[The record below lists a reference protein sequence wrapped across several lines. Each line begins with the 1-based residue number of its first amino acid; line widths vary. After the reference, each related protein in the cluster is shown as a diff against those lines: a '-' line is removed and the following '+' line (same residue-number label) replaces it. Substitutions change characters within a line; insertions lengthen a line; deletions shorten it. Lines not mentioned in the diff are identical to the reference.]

1 MHIRKPAA
9 PGGRNSG
16 ERFGLRAPILRIH
29 PIRFFAWVL
38 SAAIFLG
45 AFIAAQSPDAQEQTA
60 SQRNFGISVQASPQI
75 FATMCALDAAGL
87 DADESTLSE
96 MPARLALRGDLLKMQ
111 GTATEAL
118 RQFYKDHALESQTE
132 TLSRYITFALIAGP
146 PPAFELPDPEQLPPD
161 VLTIDGF
168 QKVLED
174 FYQEAHLD
182 LRWAKIE
189 PEYEP
194 AVERYRALVRNTV
207 TVSNA
212 YLREISKTDTRSFTV
227 YVEPLVG
234 ARTNFRNF
242 GNRYAIVVGGDPS
255 ARAKAIQHAYLHFM
269 LDGLVLR
276 HRNLLDRKSA
286 VLNVAGAAP
295 RLPIEYR
302 DDFVAFTDECLIK
315 AVELRLRRLSGA
327 PLEAA
332 LQDTDQS
339 GYVLVR
345 PLVAGLQKFEKAEPA
360 MSYYFPDLMTGIDF
374 DAERKRAQGIK
385 FAAAQPNAEADEI
398 HGPVSRHATE
408 LDRLL
413 AEGNREIASKDGA
426 AATATFEAALAKY
439 PNDSRLEY
447 GLAIASV
454 ISGNGDRAQELF
466 EKVVS
471 APASTGQGAKEGG
484 SSDPSAIAWSHVYLG
499 RIHDLSDERDLA
511 LNEYRAALAVNGA
524 PEAAR
529 VAAQNG
535 IAAAYQPPAGAAKKE
550 PE

>member
-1 MHIRKPAA
+1 
-9 PGGRNSG
+9 
-16 ERFGLRAPILRIH
+16 
-29 PIRFFAWVL
+29 
-38 SAAIFLG
+38 
-45 AFIAAQSPDAQEQTA
+45 
-60 SQRNFGISVQASPQI
+60 
-75 FATMCALDAAGL
+75 MCALDAAGL
-87 DADESTLSE
+87 DADEGTLSE
-96 MPARLALRGDLLKMQ
+96 MPARLALRDDLLKMQ

-118 RQFYKDHALESQTE
+118 RQFYKDHALESPTE

-146 PPAFELPDPEQLPPD
+146 PPAFEMPGNPEQLPPD

-168 QKVLED
+168 QKVLAD

-182 LRWAKIE
+182 IRWAKIE

-194 AVERYRALVRNTV
+194 AVERYRTSLRRIV
-207 TVSNA
+207 TVSDA
-212 YLREISKTDTRSFTV
+212 YLREISKTDGRSFTV

-242 GNRYAIVVGGDPS
+242 GDRYAIVVGGNVD
-255 ARAKAIQHAYLHFM
+255 ARANAIQHAYLHFM
-269 LDGLVLR
+269 LDRLVLR
-276 HRNLLDRKSA
+276 HRNLLDKKNSF
-286 VLNVAGAAP
+286 LNVAGAAP
-295 RLPIEYR
+295 RLPMEYR

-315 AVELRLRRLSGA
+315 AVELRLRRLTGG

-332 LQDTDQS
+332 LRDADQS

-360 MSYYFPDLMTGIDF
+360 MSYYFPDLIAGIDF

-385 FAAAQPNAEADEI
+385 FATEQPNAEADEI
-398 HGPVSRHATE
+398 HGSGNGHASE
-408 LDRLL
+408 LERLL
-413 AEGNREIASKDGA
+413 AEGNREIANKNAA

-439 PNDSRLEY
+439 PNDPRVEY

-471 APASTGQGAKEGG
+471 APASAGEGAKE
-484 SSDPSAIAWSHVYLG
+484 SAPSDPSAIAWSHVYLG
-499 RIHDLSDERDLA
+499 RIHDLGDERDMA
-511 LNEYRAALAVNGA
+511 LNEYRAALTVNGA

-535 IAAAYQPPAGAAKKE
+535 IDAAYKLPPGMGDTE
-550 PE
+550 PKQ

>member
-1 MHIRKPAA
+1 MRIPRL
-9 PGGRNSG
+9 RN
-16 ERFGLRAPILRIH
+16 PIW
-29 PIRFFAWVL
+29 FFAWVL
-38 SAAIFLG
+38 SLVVFCG
-45 AFIAAQSPDAQEQTA
+45 AFIGARPPEAQEQTA
-60 SQRNFGISVQASPQI
+60 SQPNSGISVQASPQI

-96 MPARLALRGDLLKMQ
+96 MPARLALRGDLLRMQ

-118 RQFYKDHALESQTE
+118 RQFYKDHALESPTE
-132 TLSRYITFALIAGP
+132 TLSRHMTFALIAGP
-146 PPAFELPDPEQLPPD
+146 PPAFEMPGNPEQLPPD

-168 QKVLED
+168 QKVLAD

-182 LRWAKIE
+182 IRWAKIE

-194 AVERYRALVRNTV
+194 AVERYRTSLRRIV
-207 TVSNA
+207 TVSDA
-212 YLREISKTDTRSFTV
+212 YLREISKMDGRSFTL
-227 YVEPLVG
+227 YVEPFVG

-242 GNRYAIVVGGDPS
+242 GDRYAIVVGGNVD
-255 ARAKAIQHAYLHFM
+255 ARANAVQHAYLHFM
-269 LDGLVLR
+269 LDRLVLR
-276 HRNLLDRKSA
+276 HRNLLDKKNSL
-286 VLNVAGAAP
+286 LNVAGAAP

-315 AVELRLRRLSGA
+315 AVELRLRRLTGG

-332 LQDTDQS
+332 LQEADQS
-339 GYVLVR
+339 GYTLVR

-360 MSYYFPDLMTGIDF
+360 MSYYFPDLIADIDF

-385 FAAAQPNAEADEI
+385 FAAVQPNAEADEI
-398 HGPVSRHATE
+398 HGSENGHVSE
-408 LDRLL
+408 LERWL
-413 AEGNREIASKDGA
+413 AEGNREIANKNAA

-439 PNDSRLEY
+439 PNDPRVEY

-454 ISGNGDRAQELF
+454 ISGNGDRAKELF

-471 APASTGQGAKEGG
+471 APASAGQGAKE
-484 SSDPSAIAWSHVYLG
+484 SAPSDPSAIAWSHVYLG
-499 RIHDLSDERDLA
+499 RMHDVVDERDLA
-511 LNEYRAALAVNGA
+511 LDEYRAALTVNGA

-535 IAAAYQPPAGAAKKE
+535 IDAAYKLPPGLGNTE
-550 PE
+550 PKQ

>member
-1 MHIRKPAA
+1 MRTSRIR
-9 PGGRNSG
+9 N
-16 ERFGLRAPILRIH
+16 
-29 PIRFFAWVL
+29 PIRFLAWAL

-45 AFIAAQSPDAQEQTA
+45 AFVAARSPQAQEQTA

-118 RQFYKDHALESQTE
+118 RQFYKDHALESPTE

-194 AVERYRALVRNTV
+194 AVERYRALVRSTV
-207 TVSNA
+207 TVSDA

-242 GNRYAIVVGGDPS
+242 GNRYAIVVGGNPS

-286 VLNVAGAAP
+286 VLNVAAAAP
-295 RLPIEYR
+295 GCR
-302 DDFVAFTDECLIK
+302 
-315 AVELRLRRLSGA
+315 
-327 PLEAA
+327 
-332 LQDTDQS
+332 
-339 GYVLVR
+339 
-345 PLVAGLQKFEKAEPA
+345 
-360 MSYYFPDLMTGIDF
+360 
-374 DAERKRAQGIK
+374 
-385 FAAAQPNAEADEI
+385 
-398 HGPVSRHATE
+398 
-408 LDRLL
+408 
-413 AEGNREIASKDGA
+413 
-426 AATATFEAALAKY
+426 
-439 PNDSRLEY
+439 
-447 GLAIASV
+447 
-454 ISGNGDRAQELF
+454 
-466 EKVVS
+466 
-471 APASTGQGAKEGG
+471 
-484 SSDPSAIAWSHVYLG
+484 
-499 RIHDLSDERDLA
+499 
-511 LNEYRAALAVNGA
+511 
-524 PEAAR
+524 
-529 VAAQNG
+529 
-535 IAAAYQPPAGAAKKE
+535 
-550 PE
+550 

>member
-1 MHIRKPAA
+1 MRTSRIR
-9 PGGRNSG
+9 N
-16 ERFGLRAPILRIH
+16 
-29 PIRFFAWVL
+29 PIRFLAWAL
-38 SAAIFLG
+38 SAAIFFG
-45 AFIAAQSPDAQEQTA
+45 AFVAARSPQAQEQTA

-118 RQFYKDHALESQTE
+118 RQFYKDHALESPTE

-194 AVERYRALVRNTV
+194 AVERYRALVRSTV
-207 TVSNA
+207 TVSDA

-286 VLNVAGAAP
+286 VLNVAAAAP

-315 AVELRLRRLSGA
+315 AVELRLRRLTGA

-332 LQDTDQS
+332 LQDADQS

-360 MSYYFPDLMTGIDF
+360 MSYYFPDLITGIDF
-374 DAERKRAQGIK
+374 DAEHKRALGIK

-398 HGPVSRHATE
+398 HGSESGHATE
-408 LDRLL
+408 LERLL
-413 AEGNREIASKDGA
+413 AEGNREIANKDAA
-426 AATATFEAALAKY
+426 AATATFEGALAKI
-439 PNDSRLEY
+439 SERLA
-447 GLAIASV
+447 LRIRP
-454 ISGNGDRAQELF
+454 GDCVGDFREWR
-466 EKVVS
+466 
-471 APASTGQGAKEGG
+471 PRPGALREGG
-484 SSDPSAIAWSHVYLG
+484 VGSSLRWTGCAGKGIIRSVGDCLV
-499 RIHDLSDERDLA
+499 
-511 LNEYRAALAVNGA
+511 
-524 PEAAR
+524 AR
-529 VAAQNG
+529 VSWAHTRS
-535 IAAAYQPPAGAAKKE
+535 E
-550 PE
+550 

>member
-1 MHIRKPAA
+1 
-9 PGGRNSG
+9 
-16 ERFGLRAPILRIH
+16 
-29 PIRFFAWVL
+29 
-38 SAAIFLG
+38 
-45 AFIAAQSPDAQEQTA
+45 
-60 SQRNFGISVQASPQI
+60 
-75 FATMCALDAAGL
+75 MCALDAAGL

-118 RQFYKDHALESQTE
+118 RQFYKDHALESPTE

-146 PPAFELPDPEQLPPD
+146 PPAFEMPSNPEQLPPD

-189 PEYEP
+189 PEYES
-194 AVERYRALVRNTV
+194 AVDRYRASLRRIV
-207 TVSNA
+207 TVSDA
-212 YLREISKTDTRSFTV
+212 YLREISKTDQRSFTV

-242 GNRYAIVVGGDPS
+242 GDRYAIVVGGDAG
-255 ARAKAIQHAYLHFM
+255 ARANAIQHAYLHYM
-269 LDGLVLR
+269 LDQLVLR
-276 HRNLLDRKSA
+276 QRPVLDRKVS
-286 VLNVAGAAP
+286 LLSVAAAAP
-295 RLPIEYR
+295 RLSMEYR

-315 AVELRLRRLSGA
+315 AVELRLRHLTGA
-327 PLEAA
+327 SLEAA
-332 LQDTDQS
+332 LQDADQS
-339 GYVLVR
+339 GYILVR
-345 PLVAGLQKFEKAEPA
+345 PFVAGLQKFEKAEPA
-360 MSYYFPDLMTGIDF
+360 MSYYFPDLIAGIDF
-374 DAERKRAQGIK
+374 DAEHKRAQGIK
-385 FAAAQPNAEADEI
+385 FAAAQPNAEIDEI
-398 HGPVSRHATE
+398 HGQGNGHASE
-408 LDRLL
+408 LERWL
-413 AEGNREIASKDGA
+413 AEGNREIANKDAA

-439 PNDSRLEY
+439 PNDPRAEY

-454 ISGNGDRAQELF
+454 ISGNGDRAKELF

-471 APASTGQGAKEGG
+471 APASTGQGAKEAAL
-484 SSDPSAIAWSHVYLG
+484 SDPPAIAWSHVYLG
-499 RIHDLSDERDLA
+499 RIHDLGDERDLA

-529 VAAQNG
+529 VAAQKG
-535 IAAAYQPPAGAAKKE
+535 IDAAYQPPPGAGKKTE

>member
-1 MHIRKPAA
+1 
-9 PGGRNSG
+9 
-16 ERFGLRAPILRIH
+16 
-29 PIRFFAWVL
+29 
-38 SAAIFLG
+38 
-45 AFIAAQSPDAQEQTA
+45 
-60 SQRNFGISVQASPQI
+60 
-75 FATMCALDAAGL
+75 MCALDAAGL

-111 GTATEAL
+111 GTATEAV
-118 RQFYKDHALESQTE
+118 RQFYKDHAFANPAE

-146 PPAFELPDPEQLPPD
+146 PPTFELPGDPQQLPPD

-168 QKVLED
+168 QKVLAD

-194 AVERYRALVRNTV
+194 AVDRYRASLRRIV
-207 TVSNA
+207 TVSDA
-212 YLREISKTDTRSFTV
+212 YLREISKTDGSSFTV

-242 GNRYAIVVGGDPS
+242 GNRYAVVVGGNAD
-255 ARAKAIQHAYLHFM
+255 ARAVAIQHAYLHFM
-269 LDGLVLR
+269 LDRLVLR
-276 HRNLLDRKSA
+276 HRKLLDRKNS

-295 RLPIEYR
+295 RLPMEYR

-315 AVELRLRRLSGA
+315 AVELRLRRLTGA

-332 LQDTDQS
+332 LQDTDKS
-339 GYVLVR
+339 GYILVR

-360 MSYYFPDLMTGIDF
+360 MSYYFPDLIAGIDF
-374 DAERKRAQGIK
+374 DAEHKRAQGIK
-385 FAAAQPNAEADEI
+385 FAAAQANAEADEV
-398 HGPVSRHATE
+398 HGAGNGRATE
-408 LDRLL
+408 LERWL
-413 AEGNREIASKDGA
+413 AEGNREIANKDGS

-439 PNDSRLEY
+439 PNDPRVEY

-454 ISGNGDRAQELF
+454 ISGDGDRAEELF

-471 APASTGQGAKEGG
+471 APPSTGQGAREPA
-484 SSDPSAIAWSHVYLG
+484 SSDPSVIAWSHVYLG
-499 RIHDLSDERDLA
+499 RIHDLGDERDLA

-535 IAAAYQPPAGAAKKE
+535 IDAAYQPPARAGKKTE

>member
-1 MHIRKPAA
+1 MR
-9 PGGRNSG
+9 
-16 ERFGLRAPILRIH
+16 L
-29 PIRFFAWVL
+29 FAWVL
-38 SAAIFLG
+38 SAAIFFG
-45 AFIAAQSPDAQEQTA
+45 AFIAARSPEAQGQTA
-60 SQRNFGISVQASPQI
+60 AQRNFGISVQASPQI

-87 DADESTLSE
+87 DADESALSE

-118 RQFYKDHALESQTE
+118 RQFYKDHVLESPAE
-132 TLSRYITFALIAGP
+132 TLSRYITFALVAGP
-146 PPAFELPDPEQLPPD
+146 PPAFELPAGFDQLPPD

-194 AVERYRALVRNTV
+194 AVERYRASLRRIV
-207 TVSNA
+207 TVSDA
-212 YLREISKTDTRSFTV
+212 YLREISKPDGRSFTV

-242 GNRYAIVVGGDPS
+242 GDRYAIVVGGDAG
-255 ARAKAIQHAYLHFM
+255 ARANAIQHAYLHFM
-269 LDGLVLR
+269 LDRFVLR
-276 HRNLLDRKSA
+276 QRPVLDRKSSL
-286 VLNVAGAAP
+286 LNVAAAAP
-295 RLPIEYR
+295 RLPMEYR
-302 DDFVAFTDECLIK
+302 GDFVAFTDECFVK
-315 AVELRLRRLSGA
+315 AVELRLRHLTGA

-332 LQDTDQS
+332 LQDADQS
-339 GYVLVR
+339 GYILVR

-360 MSYYFPDLMTGIDF
+360 MSYYFPDLIAGIDF
-374 DAERKRAQGIK
+374 DAEHQRAQRIK

-398 HGPVSRHATE
+398 HGPGNGNASE
-408 LDRLL
+408 LERWL
-413 AEGNREIASKDGA
+413 AEGNREIANKDA
-426 AATATFEAALAKY
+426 AGATATFEAALAKY
-439 PNDSRLEY
+439 PNDARVEY

-454 ISGNGDRAQELF
+454 ISGDGDRAKELF

-471 APASTGQGAKEGG
+471 APASTGKDAQEAA

-499 RIHDLSDERDLA
+499 RIHDLGDERDLA

-535 IAAAYQPPAGAAKKE
+535 INAAYQPPPSAGKKTE

>member
-1 MHIRKPAA
+1 MRTSRV
-9 PGGRNSG
+9 RN
-16 ERFGLRAPILRIH
+16 PIC
-29 PIRFFAWVL
+29 FFACVL

-45 AFIAAQSPDAQEQTA
+45 AFVAAQFPEAQEETT

-96 MPARLALRGDLLKMQ
+96 MPARLALRGDLLKMR

-118 RQFYKDHALESQTE
+118 RQFYKDHALESPTE
-132 TLSRYITFALIAGP
+132 TLSRFVTFALIAGP

-174 FYQEAHLD
+174 FYQEARLD

-194 AVERYRALVRNTV
+194 AVERYRTLVRRTV
-207 TVSNA
+207 TVSDA
-212 YLREISKTDTRSFTV
+212 YLREISKTDGRSFTV

-255 ARAKAIQHAYLHFM
+255 AREKAIQHAYLHFM
-269 LDGLVLR
+269 LDGLVIR
-276 HRNLLDRKSA
+276 HRNLLDPKASL
-286 VLNVAGAAP
+286 LNVAAAAP

-315 AVELRLRRLSGA
+315 AVELRLRRLTGA

-332 LQDTDQS
+332 LQDADQS

-360 MSYYFPDLMTGIDF
+360 MSYYFPDLITGIDF
-374 DAERKRAQGIK
+374 DVERKRALGIK
-385 FAAAQPNAEADEI
+385 FAAAQQNTDADEI
-398 HGPVSRHATE
+398 HGPGSRRATE

-413 AEGNREIASKDGA
+413 AEGNREIANKDAA
-426 AATATFEAALAKY
+426 AATATFEGALAKY
-439 PNDSRLEY
+439 PNDPRLEY

-471 APASTGQGAKEGG
+471 APASTGQGANDGG

-511 LNEYRAALAVNGA
+511 LNEYHAALAVNGA

-535 IAAAYQPPAGAAKKE
+535 IAAPYQPPAGAAKQRE

>member
-1 MHIRKPAA
+1 MRISRV
-9 PGGRNSG
+9 RNPVW
-16 ERFGLRAPILRIH
+16 FL
-29 PIRFFAWVL
+29 AWVL
-38 SAAIFLG
+38 SLAVFCG
-45 AFIAAQSPDAQEQTA
+45 AFIEARSPEAQEQTA
-60 SQRNFGISVQASPQI
+60 SPRLSGISVQASPQI

-96 MPARLALRGDLLKMQ
+96 MPARLALRGDLLRMQ

-118 RQFYKDHALESQTE
+118 RQFYKDHALESPTE

-146 PPAFELPDPEQLPPD
+146 PPAFEMPGDPEQLPPD

-168 QKVLED
+168 QKVLAD

-182 LRWAKIE
+182 IRWAKIE

-194 AVERYRALVRNTV
+194 AVERYRASVRRIV
-207 TVSNA
+207 TVSDA
-212 YLREISKTDTRSFTV
+212 YLREISKMDGRSFTV

-242 GNRYAIVVGGDPS
+242 GDRYAIVVGGNAD
-255 ARAKAIQHAYLHFM
+255 ARANAIQHAYLHFM
-269 LDGLVLR
+269 LDRLVLR
-276 HRNLLDRKSA
+276 HRNLLDKKGS
-286 VLNVAGAAP
+286 LLSVAAAAP

-315 AVELRLRRLSGA
+315 AVELRLRRLTGG

-332 LQDTDQS
+332 LQDADQS
-339 GYVLVR
+339 GYILVR

-360 MSYYFPDLMTGIDF
+360 MSYYFPDLIAGIDF
-374 DAERKRAQGIK
+374 DAEHKRAQGIK

-398 HGPVSRHATE
+398 HSSGNGHASE
-408 LDRLL
+408 LERWL
-413 AEGNREIASKDGA
+413 AEGNREIASKNAA

-439 PNDSRLEY
+439 PNDPRVEY

-454 ISGNGDRAQELF
+454 ISGDGDRAKELF

-471 APASTGQGAKEGG
+471 APAPTGEAAKE
-484 SSDPSAIAWSHVYLG
+484 SASADPSAIAWSHVYLG
-499 RIHDLSDERDLA
+499 RIHDLGDERDLA
-511 LNEYRAALAVNGA
+511 LDEYRAALAVNGA

-535 IAAAYQPPAGAAKKE
+535 IDTAYKPPPGMGKNTE